1 MYFFPGFKNNKNIKN
16 NENKKQLNCCI
27 SINFCSFFSPTIL
40 KILFINKMLK
50 KLHLMFRWPETCCFF
65 FAHRWFCAGAVKPI
79 LMLRNDFV
87 GEVKEGFWILLF
99 LLQESKRDKRL
110 HYSEK
115 FPDFVV
121 SSAGVKEG

>member
-1 MYFFPGFKNNKNIKN
+1 
-16 NENKKQLNCCI
+16 
-27 SINFCSFFSPTIL
+27 
-40 KILFINKMLK
+40 
-50 KLHLMFRWPETCCFF
+50 
-65 FAHRWFCAGAVKPI
+65 
-79 LMLRNDFV
+79 MLRNDFV

-121 SSAGVKEG
+121 SSAGVQEGDIKNYIIRKSSRILLFLLQESKMDRRLHYSEKFLDFVVSSAICKSQRWIKD